1 MIEGPHGTSADRGP
15 QGRGVRSP
23 PATAVTMAD
32 AEPHRT
38 PAAHLDPVRLARLRE
53 RVLSGF
59 PDDSDVDDLV
69 RPLTDMLAG
78 ETFVVSDLRR
88 VGQPVVHVAPGFGD
102 LTGYTPAA
110 ALGRDLG
117 FLLHNDTDQD
127 GVRDAREAIRDGR
140 ATTVTLRNYRADGSL
155 FWCEQRHHPLR
166 DARGRTGHV
175 VTVLRDVTDQVNARS
190 AEEAAQN
197 LVGDLGGDG
206 GWFAYGALVD
216 AAGRVQV
223 TWVGD
228 ACRHVVRA
236 EAATLVAGG
245 LLDRVH
251 PDDRE
256 GVLARWRALRVDG
269 GSRRDRYRI
278 AVGDGRTQRVED
290 FAAVSWSAPEA
301 GVVALHGV
309 VRAVGAPADV
319 GSSAVVAGDAASDV
333 AAALAG
339 VDAGTGLPTREVAE
353 DRLHQAARQA
363 RRHGRVAAAVAIVLD
378 NFDFV
383 HATLDPRRGERLAR
397 EAARRLQRALRRS
410 DTLSRIDRGAFLVV
424 LSDLDAPD
432 AALPVVEKLLAWV
445 ARPFDDGSLRVELS
459 ASAGVAIAAAHARP
473 AEVFAAAE
481 EALVAAQRAGGG
493 RFAFA
498 DPTLDAATRARADRE
513 RALHAAFADDQLVL
527 HYQPRVRLDGDAVTG
542 VEGLVR
548 WNHPTEG
555 LLPPGAFLPELERA
569 RLGDALF
576 EWVLD
581 RATRQAAKWYREG
594 TPRRVAVNVGPDVLE
609 RDDLARVVHRALDR
623 ASLHPGLL
631 ELEIHE
637 RTGRRTWERGAGRL
651 RELRAMGVQVALD
664 DFGAADTNL
673 AQLRDLPLDSL
684 KIDRA
689 FVARIGGGSHRSA
702 DLELLRAMIT
712 LGRALGLT
720 VVAEG
725 VETTAQ
731 RDHLRELACDEAQG
745 FLYAPARPAE
755 EAFAATPQLPN

>member
-1 MIEGPHGTSADRGP
+1 
-15 QGRGVRSP
+15 
-23 PATAVTMAD
+23 MAD

-59 PDDSDVDDLV
+59 PEESDVEDLV

-78 ETFVVSDLRR
+78 ETFVVSDVRR
-88 VGQPVVHVAPGFGD
+88 VGQPVVHVAPSFGD
-102 LTGYTPAA
+102 LTGYAPEDAV
-110 ALGRDLG
+110 GRDLG
-117 FLLHNDTDQD
+117 FLLRNDTDQD
-127 GVRDAREAIRDGR
+127 AVRDVREAIRDGR

-166 DARGRTGHV
+166 DVRGRTGHV

-190 AEEAAQN
+190 AEEAARH
-197 LVGDLGGDG
+197 LVDDLGGEG

-216 AAGRVQV
+216 ASGRVQIS
-223 TWVGD
+223 WVGD
-228 ACRHVVRA
+228 SCRAVLGV
-236 EAATLVAGG
+236 ESATLTAGG
-245 LLDRVH
+245 LIERVH
-251 PDDRE
+251 PDDRA
-256 GVLARWRALRVDG
+256 GVLARWSALRVDG

-278 AVGDGRTQRVED
+278 ASGDGQTQRVED
-290 FAAVSWSAPEA
+290 FAAVSWSAAEA

-309 VRAVGAPADV
+309 VRAVAAHDDE
-319 GSSAVVAGDAASDV
+319 AVVAVDAGDV
-333 AAALAG
+333 AAAFKG

-353 DRLHQAARQA
+353 DRLHQAARHA
-363 RRHGRVAAAVAIVLD
+363 RRHGRVVAAVAIVLD
-378 NFDFV
+378 HFDFV
-383 HATLDPRRGERLAR
+383 HATMDPRRGERIVR

-410 DTLSRIDRGAFLVV
+410 DTLARIDRGTFLAV

-459 ASAGVAIAAAHARP
+459 ASAGVAIAPSHARP
-473 AEVFAAAE
+473 ADVFAAAE
-481 EALVAAQRAGGG
+481 EAVAAAQRAGGG

-498 DPTLDAATRARADRE
+498 DPELDAAARARTGRE
-513 RALHAAFADDQLVL
+513 RALHAAFADDQFVL
-527 HYQPRVRLDGDAVTG
+527 HYQPRVRLDGDGVTG

-555 LLPPGAFLPELERA
+555 LLPPAAFLPDLERA

-576 EWVLD
+576 ERVLD
-581 RATRQAAKWYREG
+581 RATRQAAQWYRDG
-594 TPRRVAVNVGPDVLE
+594 TPRRVAVNVGPEVLE
-609 RDDLARVVHRALDR
+609 REDLARVVHRSLDR
-623 ASLHPGLL
+623 AALHPGLL

-651 RELRAMGVQVALD
+651 RDLRAMGVQVALD

-673 AQLRDLPLDSL
+673 AQLRELPLDTL

-689 FVARIGGGSHRSA
+689 FVARIDAGSRRSA

-712 LGRALGLT
+712 LGRGLGLT

-725 VETTAQ
+725 VETATQ
-731 RDHLRELACDEAQG
+731 RDHLRDLACDEAQG
-745 FLYAPARPAE
+745 FLYAPARPAD
-755 EAFAATPQLPN
+755 EAFAPANALPN

>member
-1 MIEGPHGTSADRGP
+1 
-15 QGRGVRSP
+15 
-23 PATAVTMAD
+23 MAD

-38 PAAHLDPVRLARLRE
+38 PAAHLDPARLARLRE

-59 PDDSDVDDLV
+59 PEESDVDELV

-88 VGQPVVHVAPGFGD
+88 VGQPVVHVAPGFVD
-102 LTGYTPAA
+102 LTGYAPTDAV
-110 ALGRDLG
+110 GRDLG
-117 FLLHNDTDQD
+117 FLLRNDTDQD
-127 GVRDAREAIRDGR
+127 AVRDVREAIRDGR
-140 ATTVTLRNYRADGSL
+140 ATTVTLRNYRADGTL

-166 DARGRTGHV
+166 DVRGRTGHV

-190 AEEAAQN
+190 AEEAARQ
-197 LVGDLGGDG
+197 LVGDLGPDG

-216 AAGRVQV
+216 ASGRVQI

-228 ACRHVVRA
+228 SCRAVLGA
-236 EAATLVAGG
+236 EAATMVAGG
-245 LLDRVH
+245 LLERVH

-256 GVLARWRALRVDG
+256 GVLARWRALRLDG

-278 AVGDGRTQRVED
+278 VRGDGRMQGVED
-290 FAAVSWSAPEA
+290 FAAVSWSAAEA

-309 VRAVGAPADV
+309 VRAVGAHHADAATAIEAGDV
-319 GSSAVVAGDAASDV
+319 GAAFK
-333 AAALAG
+333 G

-353 DRLHQAARQA
+353 DRLQQAARHA

-378 NFDFV
+378 HFDFV
-383 HATLDPRRGERLAR
+383 HATMDPRRGERLVR

-410 DTLSRIDRGAFLVV
+410 DTLSRIDRGTFLAV
-424 LSDLDAPD
+424 LSDLEAPD

-459 ASAGVAIAAAHARP
+459 ASAGVAIAPLHARP

-481 EALVAAQRAGGG
+481 EAVAAAQRAGGG

-498 DPTLDAATRARADRE
+498 DPELDAAARVRAGRE
-513 RALHAAFADDQLVL
+513 RALHTAFAEDQFVL
-527 HYQPRVRLDGDAVTG
+527 HYQPRVRLDGDGVTG

-555 LLPPGAFLPELERA
+555 LLPPASFLPDLERA

-576 EWVLD
+576 ERVLD
-581 RATRQAAKWYREG
+581 RATRQAARWYREG
-594 TPRRVAVNVGPDVLE
+594 TPRRVAVNVGPEVLE
-609 RDDLARVVHRALDR
+609 REDLARLVHRALDR

-651 RELRAMGVQVALD
+651 RELRAMGVHVALD

-673 AQLRDLPLDSL
+673 SQLRELPLDAL

-689 FVARIGGGSHRSA
+689 FVARIETGSRRSA

-712 LGRALGLT
+712 LGRGLGLT

-725 VETTAQ
+725 VETAVQ
-731 RDHLRELACDEAQG
+731 RDHLRDLACDEAQG
-745 FLYAPARPAE
+745 FLYAPARPAD
-755 EAFAATPQLPN
+755 EAFPAVAALPN